1 MIPCHACDSRKRP
14 LAACPSCDAPADV
27 DADLSA
33 WRLALHASHLARITA
48 EPDAP
53 TAAERPPTA
62 PVQVIL
68 LDSDDVPI
76 DPTIA
81 GVEPLFEPDG
91 PRSFDWDEHRGPR
104 LRRSA

>member
-1 MIPCHACDSRKRP
+1 MVPCHACDSRKRP
-14 LAACPSCDAPADV
+14 LATCPSCHAPANV
-27 DADLSA
+27 EADLSA

-53 TAAERPPTA
+53 TVVERPQPA

-76 DPTIA
+76 DP
-81 GVEPLFEPDG
+81 D
-91 PRSFDWDEHRGPR
+91 HRGGR
-104 LRRSA
+104 AAVRA